1 MPRSKPIHERGKIPF
16 TAYLQVFEEGDCVAL
31 VRNTSFK
38 TGFPPRM
45 QGRSGVVA
53 GSRGTA
59 YIVNVADLGM
69 PKQYVI
75 KPIHLKK
82 IKGA

>member
-1 MPRSKPIHERGKIPF
+1 
-16 TAYLQVFEEGDCVAL
+16 
-31 VRNTSFK
+31 
-38 TGFPPRM
+38 M
-45 QGRSGVVA
+45 QGRSGVVV

-59 YIVNVADLGM
+59 YVINVADLGM

-82 IKGA
+82 ISGA

>member
-1 MPRSKPIHERGKIPF
+1 MSRSKPIYERGKIPF
-16 TAYLQVFEEGDCVAL
+16 TSYLQVFKAGDRVAL
-31 VRNTSFK
+31 VKNPSFK

-45 QGRSGVVA
+45 QGRSGVVVE
-53 GSRGTA
+53 SRGRA
-59 YIVNVADLGM
+59 YVVNVADLGM

-82 IKGA
+82 IQNS

>member
-16 TAYLQVFEEGDCVAL
+16 TSYLQVLKEGDCVAL

-38 TGFPPRM
+38 AGFPPRM
-45 QGRSGVVA
+45 QGRSGVVVE
-53 GSRGTA
+53 SRGRA
-59 YIVNVADLGM
+59 YVVNVADLGM

-82 IKGA
+82 IKSS